1 MGRGEMYFLRLFEC
15 GQCGHYWEIP
25 YGKPK
30 PTSCPM
36 CGSHDVLLGLFDGG
50 LDSEM
55 MDPHLYS

>member
-1 MGRGEMYFLRLFEC
+1 MYFLRLFEC

-25 YGKPK
+25 YGRPK

-36 CGSHDVLLGLFDGG
+36 CGSHDVLMGLFDGG